1 MAENVQRSRGIPN
14 NFKFDRGG
22 YPAQFGPFIGIV
34 TNNVDATRSGRLQVY
49 IDAFNETVQAGA
61 DRGTPKLNDPTL
73 WTTINYCPPFYGSTP
88 FSGTSTGTG
97 GYAPGNRQSYG
108 MWFTPPD
115 IGVSVL
121 CFFANGDRSQ
131 GYYLGVVPEQGINHM
146 IPAIG
151 AVKNYVVN
159 NNTQNVTFANVAQ
172 LPVTEINDAN
182 PGINNSPRYF
192 AEPKPVHSVQAAIFF
207 QQGLD
212 TDPIRGPITSSS
224 QRESPSTVYGIST
237 PGTAIYQGGMNPTT
251 IRGQLERGEIN
262 PQDVAVIGR
271 KGGHTFVM
279 DDGDLDG
286 NDALIRIR
294 TAKGHQIT
302 MSDNGDCFYIT
313 NANGQ
318 TWIELGKEGTVDI
331 FSTNS
336 VNIRTQGTIN
346 MHADKDINIW
356 AGGTFNLRSQGDM
369 HIETP
374 KSMALN
380 ATAELSVYSKSTVGI
395 RSDGTLGLQ
404 SNTGNWNSSGTLNLQ
419 GSTINLN
426 GGGAGSVAAV
436 QDLKLNRLAD
446 TKLETTGWTVVPQ
459 SLETIVSRA
468 PTHEPYPYHNQ
479 GVNATT
485 NLNTANATTV
495 TTSTTVTTGN
505 VTTTIA
511 NTVTTVNGITV
522 NAPVQQAVTRAA
534 TIPVLNKVL
543 AQNVV
548 SEPLANRG
556 IGPNNL
562 LNPQL
567 VTVLTAQ
574 AAAAAARPA
583 FDAANNLL
591 PGWQYNNSNI
601 PVYAGNDIA
610 KYGIGLYG
618 QSIAAL
624 TSLGFLKPGTENLIT
639 DPSLTAPV
647 LNTSSVWTGQLGV
660 GSLTDYLNSSELQN
674 LSQVALMEGAYQ
686 GLADAQL
693 LTGTEDA
700 TTVAALV
707 QPAANLGVTNVAAWV
722 NGTANSTTMS
732 QVETASRQG
741 IYATDFYKTYATQL
755 FPAVDPGGF
764 VNTAQRT
771 QLDQL
776 VSNIVNNPKVPV
788 ISFSSA
794 STAELTGQPTTAG
807 VIGPGTFR
815 LNPSRGQTS

>member
-1 MAENVQRSRGIPN
+1 MADNVQRSRGIPN

-49 IDAFNETVQAGA
+49 IDAFNDTVQSGTN
-61 DRGTPKLNDPTL
+61 RGEPKLNDPTL

-121 CFFANGDRSQ
+121 CFFANGDRTQ

-172 LPVTEINDAN
+172 LPVTEINDGN

-192 AEPKPVHSVQAAIFF
+192 AEPKPVHSVQAAIFY

-237 PGTAIYQGGMNPTT
+237 PGTAIYQGGMDPKT
-251 IRGQLERGEIN
+251 IRAQLERGEIN

-286 NDALIRIR
+286 NDALVRIR

-318 TWIELGKEGTVDI
+318 TWIELGREGTVDI

-346 MHADKDINIW
+346 MHADKDINIF
-356 AGGTFNLRSQGDM
+356 AGGTFNVRSQGDM

-374 KSMALN
+374 RSMSLN
-380 ATAELSVYSKSTVGI
+380 ATTELSVYSKSTIGI

-446 TKLETTGWTVVPQ
+446 TRLETTGWTVVPQ
-459 SLETIVSRA
+459 SLETIVTRA
-468 PTHEPYPYHNQ
+468 PTHEPYPYHGQ
-479 GVNATT
+479 GVNATAS
-485 NLNTANATTV
+485 LNTANATTI
-495 TTSTTVTTGN
+495 TTTTTTTVGN
-505 VTTTIA
+505 VTTTTA
-511 NTVTTVNGITV
+511 NTVTTTGSTTV
-522 NAPVQQAVTRAA
+522 NAATKQAVARAA
-534 TIPVLNKVL
+534 ATQPIDKVVANNIL
-543 AQNVV
+543 

-562 LNPQL
+562 LNQQL
-567 VTVLTAQ
+567 VTTLTAQ
-574 AAAAAARPA
+574 AASAASRPA
-583 FDAANNLL
+583 FDQVGNLL
-591 PGWQYNNSNI
+591 PGWQYNTNNV
-601 PVYAGNDIA
+601 PVYVGNDLA
-610 KYGIGLYG
+610 KYGVGIYG
-618 QSIAAL
+618 QSVAAL
-624 TSLGFLKPGTENLIT
+624 TSLGFLKPGTLDLIT
-639 DPSLTAPV
+639 DPSLTATV
-647 LNTSSVWTGQLGV
+647 LNTSSVWSGQYGV

-674 LSQVALMEGAYQ
+674 LSQVALMDGAYQ
-686 GLADAQL
+686 GLVNAQI
-693 LTGTEDA
+693 LTGAEDA

-722 NGTANSTTMS
+722 NGTADATTAA

-741 IYATDFYKTYATQL
+741 IYATDFYNTYFTQL

-776 VSNIVNNPKVPV
+776 VAAIISNPKVPS
-788 ISFSSA
+788 INFSDASA
-794 STAELTGQPTTAG
+794 AELAGNAAAVTVTGE
-807 VIGPGTFR
+807 GTFR
-815 LNPSRGQTS
+815 LNPYRGQTS